1 MTIITNIGTFPNW
14 FSVMKE
20 MEYMKIEKVKVEE
33 ALCFGNST
41 RLGGIPGELTLEEV
55 RKQYRAETEI

>member
-20 MEYMKIEKVKVEE
+20 MENQGIEKIKVEDV
-33 ALCFGNST
+33 LCFGNST
-41 RLGGIPGELTLEEV
+41 RLGGIPGGLTLEEV

>member
-1 MTIITNIGTFPNW
+1 MTIITNIGRFDSW
-14 FSVMKE
+14 FSVIKE
-20 MEYMKIEKVKVEE
+20 MENQEIEKIKVEDV
-33 ALCFGNST
+33 LCFGNST